1 VVVTRPR
8 GPGEIPDTELIT
20 SIGRGDA
27 EAYTEMLDR
36 HSRAVFRYAWGLADQ
51 RSDVDD
57 IVQETFLV
65 AWRRRKDIRIVGSS
79 ALPWLLTS
87 ARNIAMNTNR
97 QRRSHR
103 IDEIDEH
110 TGASDAWYR
119 QVEHDEAAQQLR
131 WVQNEI
137 AALDSPDRELCELC
151 LLQDRTY
158 DEAAAMLGL
167 SPVNA
172 RKRIQR
178 SRARLRTNRAAQGME
193 NIS

>member
-1 VVVTRPR
+1 MNRPR

-103 IDEIDEH
+103 IEDLDEH

-131 WVQNEI
+131 WVQAEI

>member
-1 VVVTRPR
+1 MNRPR

-65 AWRRRKDIRIVGSS
+65 AWRRREDIRIVGSS

-158 DEAAAMLGL
+158 DEAAAVLGL

>member
-1 VVVTRPR
+1 VNRPR
-8 GPGEIPDTELIT
+8 GPGEIPDRELIT
-20 SIGRGDA
+20 SIARGDA

-65 AWRRRKDIRIVGSS
+65 AWRRRKDIRIVGTS

-103 IDEIDEH
+103 VDEIDER

-119 QVEHDEAAQQLR
+119 QVEHDEAALQLR
-131 WVQNEI
+131 WVRTEI

-167 SPVNA
+167 SPANA

>member
-1 VVVTRPR
+1 MNRPR

-119 QVEHDEAAQQLR
+119 QVEHDEASQQLR

-158 DEAAAMLGL
+158 DEAAAVLGL

>member
-1 VVVTRPR
+1 MNRPR

-103 IDEIDEH
+103 IDDIDEH

-158 DEAAAMLGL
+158 DEAAAVLGL

>member
-1 VVVTRPR
+1 MNRPR

-158 DEAAAMLGL
+158 DEAAAVLGL

>member
-1 VVVTRPR
+1 MNRPR

-158 DEAAAMLGL
+158 DEAAAVLGL
-167 SPVNA
+167 SPVNS

>member
-1 VVVTRPR
+1 MNRPR

-158 DEAAAMLGL
+158 DEAAAVLGV